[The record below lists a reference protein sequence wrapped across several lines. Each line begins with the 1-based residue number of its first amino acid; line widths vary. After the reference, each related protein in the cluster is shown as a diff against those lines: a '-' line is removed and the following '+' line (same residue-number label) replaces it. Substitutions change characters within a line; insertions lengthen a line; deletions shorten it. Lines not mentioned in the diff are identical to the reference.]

1 MQATHCFYSYKKFGP
16 TQDLHMSAEHKLQF
30 YPNLS
35 SQVLQDPGSVEESKI
50 KSPLQDSQVMNSEV
64 PSSLSVH
71 YEEPAADVV
80 Y

>member
-1 MQATHCFYSYKKFGP
+1 
-16 TQDLHMSAEHKLQF
+16 MSAEHKLQF
-30 YPNLS
+30 DPNFS
-35 SQVLQDPGSVEESKI
+35 SQVLQDPGSVEVSKI